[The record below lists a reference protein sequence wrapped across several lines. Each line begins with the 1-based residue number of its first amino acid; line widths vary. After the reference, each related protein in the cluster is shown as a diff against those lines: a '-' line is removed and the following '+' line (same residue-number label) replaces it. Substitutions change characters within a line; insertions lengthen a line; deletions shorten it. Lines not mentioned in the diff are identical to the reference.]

1 MSIYD
6 DPAAYEL
13 SCAFRDVPAE
23 VDALLRWSARHG
35 RTPETVLELA
45 AGPAEHAREFARRGL
60 RATALDLSPAM
71 CAHAAARAPELTV
84 VQADMTDFELPER
97 FDLIVTMLDSTAH
110 LHTLDAMAAHL
121 VRAAAHLAEGAV
133 YVLEMSHPGDRF
145 GTEPSTSTE
154 WTAERDGVTA
164 EVRWGSL
171 DDALDPLTQ
180 IVDDHVL
187 IKVTEPPAR
196 PGGPA
201 RVRVVEGVVPYRFWT
216 ATELEAAVRVA
227 AAEHPATAL
236 EVAARYGDFADVPPT
251 DPVAWRFIT
260 IFRRKPVSSPA

>member
-1 MSIYD
+1 MAIYD

-35 RTPETVLELA
+35 RAPGSVLELA
-45 AGPAEHAREFARRGL
+45 AGPAEHAREFVRRGL

-71 CAHAAARAPELTV
+71 CAYAAAREPRLTV
-84 VQADMTDFELPER
+84 VQADMTDFKLAER
-97 FDLIVTMLDSTAH
+97 FDLVVTMLDSTAH
-110 LHTLDAMAAHL
+110 LHTLDAMAAHFT
-121 VRAAAHLAEGAV
+121 RAAEHLADGAV
-133 YVLEMSHPGDRF
+133 YILEMSHPGDRL
-145 GTEPSTSTE
+145 GPEPSTSTE
-154 WTAERDGVTA
+154 WTAERDGAVA

-180 IVDDHVL
+180 LVDDHVL
-187 IKVTEPPAR
+187 IKVTEPPER

-216 ATELEAAVRVA
+216 ATELRAAVRVA
-227 AAEHPATAL
+227 AAEHPGTAL
-236 EVAARYGDFADVPPT
+236 EIVAQYGDFADIPPT
-251 DPVAWRFIT
+251 DPAAWRLIT
-260 IFRRKPVSSPA
+260 VLRRREVSSRP